1 MSFLECL
8 QTANSSQSSESF
20 GSPNS
25 VVAVPQHQREKSV
38 DLLNQPD
45 MLAALLGPSQAEDD
59 WASPAAYH
67 THTRQTSRHDDFDV
81 PAMVGDNVDGD
92 MVIPE
97 PVPYTE
103 PEPEPEP
110 YYEDEPAQLP
120 ASGYEP
126 VGTQSSKAE
135 QHGLGADIAHML
147 GLSAAAW

>member
-1 MSFLECL
+1 MNLNL
-8 QTANSSQSSESF
+8 L
-20 GSPNS
+20 
-25 VVAVPQHQREKSV
+25 QHQREKSI

-67 THTRQTSRHDDFDV
+67 THTRHASRHDDFDM
-81 PAMVGDNVDGD
+81 PAMVGDDVDGD

-103 PEPEPEP
+103 PEPVP
-110 YYEDEPAQLP
+110 YYEDESEPLP

-126 VGTQSSKAE
+126 VRSFLAINLS
-135 QHGLGADIAHML
+135 IARPF
-147 GLSAAAW
+147 